1 MNRMLSTILV
11 LALLGSAAAL
21 QAKVTSLG
29 GAGRYQ
35 ILQLPGGMIDAR
47 MAKMLDDQLC
57 GMIQDHNNNL
67 GDARSKFNGVDYK
80 GERIDITY
88 YGSIGKR
95 QREELRAAL
104 KKMIRDHNRRI
115 EQALKQQ
122 QQQMEQN
129 QQMQMQLQQQQQQM
143 QMQQQQFMYQQQ
155 QQQMQMQQQE
165 MMRRQQEQQRMAEEQ
180 RRQQEEQQRR
190 LQYEQRKKQEEAERQ
205 ERAIPRRIR
214 GRQGGGDQ

>member
-21 QAKVTSLG
+21 QGKVTTLG

-122 QQQMEQN
+122 QQQM
-129 QQMQMQLQQQQQQM
+129 
-143 QMQQQQFMYQQQ
+143 
-155 QQQMQMQQQE
+155 QMQQQE

-190 LQYEQRKKQEEAERQ
+190 LQYEQRKMQEEAERQ

-214 GRQGGGDQ
+214 GRQGVDQ

>member
-21 QAKVTSLG
+21 QAKVTTLG

-104 KKMIRDHNRRI
+104 KKMIHDHNRRI

-122 QQQMEQN
+122 QQQMQQN

-155 QQQMQMQQQE
+155 QQQVQMQQQE

-190 LQYEQRKKQEEAERQ
+190 LQYEQRKMQEEAERQ
-205 ERAIPRRIR
+205 ERAIPRRVR
-214 GRQGGGDQ
+214 GRQGGDQ

>member
-21 QAKVTSLG
+21 QAKVTTLG

-115 EQALKQQ
+115 EQAMKQQ
-122 QQQMEQN
+122 QQQMQQN

-190 LQYEQRKKQEEAERQ
+190 LQYEQRKMQEEAERQ

-214 GRQGGGDQ
+214 GRQGGDQ

>member
-21 QAKVTSLG
+21 QAKVTTLG

-115 EQALKQQ
+115 EQAMKQQ
-122 QQQMEQN
+122 QQQMQQN
-129 QQMQMQLQQQQQQM
+129 QQMQMQL
-143 QMQQQQFMYQQQ
+143 QQQ

-190 LQYEQRKKQEEAERQ
+190 LQYEQRKMQEEAERQ
-205 ERAIPRRIR
+205 ERAIPRRVR

>member
-21 QAKVTSLG
+21 QAKVTTLG

-115 EQALKQQ
+115 EQAMKQQ
-122 QQQMEQN
+122 QQQMQQN

-190 LQYEQRKKQEEAERQ
+190 LQYEQWKKQEEAERQ
-205 ERAIPRRIR
+205 ERAIPRRVR

>member
-21 QAKVTSLG
+21 QGKVTTLG

-104 KKMIRDHNRRI
+104 RKMIRDHNRRI

-122 QQQMEQN
+122 QQQMQQN

-190 LQYEQRKKQEEAERQ
+190 LQYEQRKMQEEAERQ
-205 ERAIPRRIR
+205 ERAIPRRVR
-214 GRQGGGDQ
+214 GRQGGDQ

>member
-21 QAKVTSLG
+21 QGKVTTLG

-122 QQQMEQN
+122 QQQMQQN

-190 LQYEQRKKQEEAERQ
+190 LQYEQRKMQEEAERQ

-214 GRQGGGDQ
+214 GRQGGDQ

>member
-21 QAKVTSLG
+21 QGKVTTLG

-115 EQALKQQ
+115 EQALRQQ
-122 QQQMEQN
+122 QQQMQQN

-190 LQYEQRKKQEEAERQ
+190 LQYEQRKMQEEAERQ

-214 GRQGGGDQ
+214 GRQGGDQ

>member
-21 QAKVTSLG
+21 QGKVTTLG

-122 QQQMEQN
+122 QQQMQQN

-190 LQYEQRKKQEEAERQ
+190 LQYERRKMQEEAERP
-205 ERAIPRRIR
+205 ERSIPRRVR
-214 GRQGGGDQ
+214 GRQGGDK

>member
-1 MNRMLSTILV
+1 MNKMLSTILV

-21 QAKVTSLG
+21 QAKVTTLG

-115 EQALKQQ
+115 EQALRQQ
-122 QQQMEQN
+122 QQQMQQN
-129 QQMQMQLQQQQQQM
+129 RQVQMQLQQQQQQM

-190 LQYEQRKKQEEAERQ
+190 LQYEQRKMQEEAERQ

-214 GRQGGGDQ
+214 GRQGGDQ

>member
-21 QAKVTSLG
+21 QGKVTTLG

-115 EQALKQQ
+115 EQAMKQQ
-122 QQQMEQN
+122 QQQMQQN

-155 QQQMQMQQQE
+155 QQQMQQQE

-190 LQYEQRKKQEEAERQ
+190 LQYEQRKMQEEAERQ
-205 ERAIPRRIR
+205 ERAIPRRVR

>member
-21 QAKVTSLG
+21 QAKVTTLG

-35 ILQLPGGMIDAR
+35 ILQLPGGIIDAR

-122 QQQMEQN
+122 QQQMQQN

-190 LQYEQRKKQEEAERQ
+190 LQYEQRKMQEEAERQ
-205 ERAIPRRIR
+205 ERAIPRRVR
-214 GRQGGGDQ
+214 GRQGGDQ

>member
-21 QAKVTSLG
+21 QAKVTTLG

-122 QQQMEQN
+122 QQQMQQN

-190 LQYEQRKKQEEAERQ
+190 LQYEQRKMQEEAERQ
-205 ERAIPRRIR
+205 ERAIPRRVR
-214 GRQGGGDQ
+214 GRQGGDQ

>member
-21 QAKVTSLG
+21 QAKVTTLG

-122 QQQMEQN
+122 QQQMQQN

-190 LQYEQRKKQEEAERQ
+190 LQYEQRKMQEETERQ
-205 ERAIPRRIR
+205 ERAIPRRVR
-214 GRQGGGDQ
+214 GRQGGDQ

>member
-21 QAKVTSLG
+21 QAKVTTLG

-115 EQALKQQ
+115 EQAMKQQ

-190 LQYEQRKKQEEAERQ
+190 LQYELRKMQEEAERQ

-214 GRQGGGDQ
+214 GRQGGDQ

>member
-21 QAKVTSLG
+21 QAKVTTLG

-122 QQQMEQN
+122 QQQMQQN

-143 QMQQQQFMYQQQ
+143 QMQQQFMYQQQ

-190 LQYEQRKKQEEAERQ
+190 LQYEQRKMQEEAERQ
-205 ERAIPRRIR
+205 ERTIPRRVR
-214 GRQGGGDQ
+214 GRQGGDQ

>member
-21 QAKVTSLG
+21 QAKVTTLG

-115 EQALKQQ
+115 EQALRQQ
-122 QQQMEQN
+122 QQQMQQN

-190 LQYEQRKKQEEAERQ
+190 LQYEQRKMQEETERQ
-205 ERAIPRRIR
+205 ERAIPRRVR
-214 GRQGGGDQ
+214 GRQGGDQ

>member
-21 QAKVTSLG
+21 QGKVTTLG

-115 EQALKQQ
+115 EQALRQQ
-122 QQQMEQN
+122 QQQMQQN
-129 QQMQMQLQQQQQQM
+129 QQMQMQL
-143 QMQQQQFMYQQQ
+143 QQQ

-190 LQYEQRKKQEEAERQ
+190 LQYEQRKMQEEAERQ

-214 GRQGGGDQ
+214 GRQGGDQ

>member
-21 QAKVTSLG
+21 QAKVTTLG

-115 EQALKQQ
+115 EQALRQQ
-122 QQQMEQN
+122 QQQMQQN

-190 LQYEQRKKQEEAERQ
+190 LQYEQRKMQEEAERQ
-205 ERAIPRRIR
+205 ERTIPRRVR
-214 GRQGGGDQ
+214 GRQGGDQ

>member
-21 QAKVTSLG
+21 QAKVTTLG

-115 EQALKQQ
+115 EQALMQ
-122 QQQMEQN
+122 QN

-190 LQYEQRKKQEEAERQ
+190 LQYEQRKMQEEAERQ
-205 ERAIPRRIR
+205 ERAIPRRVR
-214 GRQGGGDQ
+214 GRQGGDQ

>member
-21 QAKVTSLG
+21 QAKVTTLG

-115 EQALKQQ
+115 EQAMKQQ
-122 QQQMEQN
+122 QQQMQQN
-129 QQMQMQLQQQQQQM
+129 QQMQMQL
-143 QMQQQQFMYQQQ
+143 QQQ

-190 LQYEQRKKQEEAERQ
+190 LQYEQRKMQEEAERQ

-214 GRQGGGDQ
+214 GRQGVDQ

>member
-21 QAKVTSLG
+21 QGKVTTLG

-122 QQQMEQN
+122 QQQMQQN
-129 QQMQMQLQQQQQQM
+129 QQMQQQLQQQQQQM

-190 LQYEQRKKQEEAERQ
+190 LQYEQRKMQEEAERQ
-205 ERAIPRRIR
+205 ERAIPRRVR
-214 GRQGGGDQ
+214 GRQGGDQ

>member
-1 MNRMLSTILV
+1 MNRTLSTILV

-21 QAKVTSLG
+21 QGKVTTLG

-122 QQQMEQN
+122 QQQMQQN

-190 LQYEQRKKQEEAERQ
+190 LQYEQRKMQEEAERQ
-205 ERAIPRRIR
+205 ERAIPRRVR
-214 GRQGGGDQ
+214 GRQGGDQ

>member
-11 LALLGSAAAL
+11 FALLGSAAAL
-21 QAKVTSLG
+21 QAKVTTLG

-115 EQALKQQ
+115 EQALRQQ
-122 QQQMEQN
+122 QQQMQQN

-190 LQYEQRKKQEEAERQ
+190 LQYEQRKMQEEAERQ
-205 ERAIPRRIR
+205 ERAIPRRVR
-214 GRQGGGDQ
+214 GRQGGDQ

>member
-21 QAKVTSLG
+21 QGKVTTLG

-122 QQQMEQN
+122 QQQMQQN
-129 QQMQMQLQQQQQQM
+129 QQMQMQLQQQQQQK

-190 LQYEQRKKQEEAERQ
+190 LQYEQRKMQEEAERQ
-205 ERAIPRRIR
+205 ERAIPRRVR
-214 GRQGGGDQ
+214 GRQGGDQ

>member
-21 QAKVTSLG
+21 QAKVTTLG

-115 EQALKQQ
+115 EQALRQQ
-122 QQQMEQN
+122 QQQMQQN
-129 QQMQMQLQQQQQQM
+129 QQMQMQL
-143 QMQQQQFMYQQQ
+143 QQQ

-190 LQYEQRKKQEEAERQ
+190 LQYEQRKMQEEAERQ
-205 ERAIPRRIR
+205 ERAIPRRVR
-214 GRQGGGDQ
+214 GRQGGDQ

>member
-21 QAKVTSLG
+21 QAKVTTLG

-115 EQALKQQ
+115 EQAMKQQ

-129 QQMQMQLQQQQQQM
+129 QQMQMQL
-143 QMQQQQFMYQQQ
+143 QQQ

-190 LQYEQRKKQEEAERQ
+190 LQYELRKMQEEAERQ

-214 GRQGGGDQ
+214 GRQGGDQ

>member
-21 QAKVTSLG
+21 QAKVTTLG

-67 GDARSKFNGVDYK
+67 GDARSKFNGIDYK

-115 EQALKQQ
+115 EQAMKQQ
-122 QQQMEQN
+122 QQQMQQN
-129 QQMQMQLQQQQQQM
+129 QQMQMQL
-143 QMQQQQFMYQQQ
+143 QQQ

-190 LQYEQRKKQEEAERQ
+190 LQYEQRKMQEEAERQ
-205 ERAIPRRIR
+205 ERAIPRRVR
-214 GRQGGGDQ
+214 GRQGGDQ

>member
-21 QAKVTSLG
+21 QGKVTTLG

-115 EQALKQQ
+115 EQALRQQ
-122 QQQMEQN
+122 QQQMQQN

-190 LQYEQRKKQEEAERQ
+190 LQYEQRKMQEEAERQ
-205 ERAIPRRIR
+205 ERAIPRRVR
-214 GRQGGGDQ
+214 GRQGGDQ

>member
-21 QAKVTSLG
+21 QAKVTTLG

-115 EQALKQQ
+115 EQAMKQQ

-190 LQYEQRKKQEEAERQ
+190 LQYEQRKMQEEAERQ

-214 GRQGGGDQ
+214 GRQGGDQ